1 MRQSESNR
9 WNWKQTLAMLLLL
22 VPLNGVAAES
32 ILVWLAE
39 ERAGVRDYANT
50 GHPLIRGVREA
61 ASGSI
66 AVLSPLMD
74 LADQQALSVEAL
86 WRGSDD
92 AVLAASARYAADAV
106 VVGRIDAG
114 GTEPFTEWVVWLDGE
129 RQVLSTQGE
138 WQAQAD
144 SLLASIHQSSTSPS
158 ASTALD
164 PDAITAP
171 IPLSGLMTPPGYIL
185 TIYRLN
191 QLGDYLQ
198 VMDLLK
204 ERLGSEAVIPVSFNA
219 GTLRVSVDY
228 EGAVSALQRELLRGS
243 QLTELP
249 DGQLEFFWN

>member
-9 WNWKQTLAMLLLL
+9 LDWKQTLAMLLLL
-22 VPLNGVAAES
+22 LPLNAVAAES
-32 ILVWLAE
+32 ILVWLVE
-39 ERAGVRDYANT
+39 ERAGVRDYAAT
-50 GHPLIRGVREA
+50 GHPLIEGVR
-61 ASGSI
+61 ASALGSI

-86 WRGSDD
+86 WLGVDD
-92 AVLAASARYAADAV
+92 VVLAASARYAADTV

-114 GTEPFTEWVVWLDGE
+114 GAEPFTEWVIWQSGE
-129 RQVLSTQGE
+129 RQLLSTQGE
-138 WQAQAD
+138 WLVQAD
-144 SLLASIHQSSTSPS
+144 SLLANIQQTSVSLPVS
-158 ASTALD
+158 VALD

-171 IPLSGLMTPPGYIL
+171 FPLSSLMTPPGYLL

-204 ERLGSEAVIPVSFNA
+204 ERLGSAAVIPVSFNA